1 MTMTGT
7 WALTLHILS
16 YKHFGILM
24 LLGLRQDRS
33 LVIEWTA
40 TIRLH
45 LISPCFVSM
54 QVYSI
59 REAAANNLKRL
70 AEEFGP
76 EWALQHIIPQVSG
89 CVCFV
94 MILLWSFTLHLFF
107 LHQELAH
114 LSADINPLWTK
125 PSCRG
130 KIISWANDV
139 RSLFL
144 LDIIHLKERTV
155 GGVVVTI
162 HAD

>member
-1 MTMTGT
+1 MAMMGT

-40 TIRLH
+40 NSHLH

-76 EWALQHIIPQVSG
+76 EWALQHIIPQVSE
-89 CVCFV
+89 CVCFFMHV
-94 MILLWSFTLHLFF
+94 PPLVIDIALVLLASRVGTSLSLH
-107 LHQELAH
+107 
-114 LSADINPLWTK
+114 
-125 PSCRG
+125 
-130 KIISWANDV
+130 
-139 RSLFL
+139 
-144 LDIIHLKERTV
+144 
-155 GGVVVTI
+155 
-162 HAD
+162 